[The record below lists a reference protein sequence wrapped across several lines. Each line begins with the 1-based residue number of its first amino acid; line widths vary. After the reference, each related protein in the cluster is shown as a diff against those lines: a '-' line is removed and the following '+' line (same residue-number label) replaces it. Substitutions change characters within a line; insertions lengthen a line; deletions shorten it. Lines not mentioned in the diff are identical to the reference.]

1 MDIYKLI
8 QIINNARDA
17 IIAIDEN
24 AHITLI
30 NEAAEKLSGI
40 SKEEAIDKHI
50 ENVIPNTRLPKILK
64 TGIKELNVK
73 QKFRNTEIIANRIPL
88 SNVEGKIIGA
98 FAVFTDITQTK
109 KMTNE
114 IINLKEYT
122 DLLRSILDSTQDA
135 ISVVD
140 ESGIGIYVN
149 PAYTKMVG
157 MTEKDV
163 IGKPATADIAEGES
177 ILLRVLKT
185 QKPVKGALIKVL
197 PNKKQVIVD
206 GAPIFI
212 NGKLKGSVGIAHD
225 ITEIRELTKELEHAK
240 QMLRILE
247 AKYTFQDIIG
257 KHPLILR
264 AVEKAKKVAD
274 TTVTVLIRGESGTGK
289 ELFAHAIHNESRR
302 KSKQFIRVN
311 CATLEENIINSVLF
325 GYVEGAYTGA
335 MKGGKQGLFEKAD
348 KGTIFLDEIGDLSI
362 DTQARL
368 LRVIQE
374 KEIIPVGGNQPK
386 EVDVRIIAATNV
398 DLEKAMLEKRFRK
411 DLYYRLTVYPIRIP
425 SLSERKSDIY
435 LLCSHIIRKCNQE
448 YGRNV
453 LDISDRALE
462 VLSDYDWP
470 GNVRELENIISRA
483 IINMSMGERIIDYYH
498 IPDLN
503 IVNKSLIN
511 TNHHIDEEHLNQTL
525 KKHLEESEKSYI
537 LSSLIRNN
545 MNKEN
550 TADELGITVRN
561 LYYKLKKYRIR

>member
-348 KGTIFLDEIGDLSI
+348 KGTIFLSFML
-362 DTQARL
+362 
-368 LRVIQE
+368 
-374 KEIIPVGGNQPK
+374 PYNQK
-386 EVDVRIIAATNV
+386 MQSGVR
-398 DLEKAMLEKRFRK
+398 
-411 DLYYRLTVYPIRIP
+411 P
-425 SLSERKSDIY
+425 
-435 LLCSHIIRKCNQE
+435 
-448 YGRNV
+448 
-453 LDISDRALE
+453 
-462 VLSDYDWP
+462 
-470 GNVRELENIISRA
+470 
-483 IINMSMGERIIDYYH
+483 
-498 IPDLN
+498 
-503 IVNKSLIN
+503 
-511 TNHHIDEEHLNQTL
+511 
-525 KKHLEESEKSYI
+525 
-537 LSSLIRNN
+537 
-545 MNKEN
+545 
-550 TADELGITVRN
+550 
-561 LYYKLKKYRIR
+561 

>member
-140 ESGIGIYVN
+140 ESGICIYVN

-411 DLYYRLTVYPIRIP
+411 DLYYRLTVYPIRNIKKAFG
-425 SLSERKSDIY
+425 RK
-435 LLCSHIIRKCNQE
+435 RKKLHTQLP
-448 YGRNV
+448 Y
-453 LDISDRALE
+453 
-462 VLSDYDWP
+462 
-470 GNVRELENIISRA
+470 
-483 IINMSMGERIIDYYH
+483 
-498 IPDLN
+498 
-503 IVNKSLIN
+503 
-511 TNHHIDEEHLNQTL
+511 
-525 KKHLEESEKSYI
+525 
-537 LSSLIRNN
+537 
-545 MNKEN
+545 KE
-550 TADELGITVRN
+550 
-561 LYYKLKKYRIR
+561 